1 VSLFYRSADRLVVH
15 STAAELA
22 VKKMAPSSVILNVP
36 HGEYALF
43 NTRNLE
49 KTEARKR
56 LGGIEDDEF
65 VFLFFGHLDL
75 RKGLQEFLGAARRLE
90 HRRMKFVVAGRND
103 LGPLGQQVLL
113 DARGGVARMDVGR
126 VPFEAVQ
133 DYFAACDVVVL
144 PYREG
149 STSGVLKIAMAFGR
163 PVIATDVGDF
173 PETLIDWPGILIS
186 HDAIE
191 DTLVAAA
198 EEIFDRYDEFFARIG
213 DVRDKYKWTNIARS
227 YHDFLVAD

>member
-1 VSLFYRSADRLVVH
+1 
-15 STAAELA
+15 
-22 VKKMAPSSVILNVP
+22 
-36 HGEYALF
+36 
-43 NTRNLE
+43 
-49 KTEARKR
+49 
-56 LGGIEDDEF
+56 
-65 VFLFFGHLDL
+65 
-75 RKGLQEFLGAARRLE
+75 
-90 HRRMKFVVAGRND
+90 MKFVVAGRND